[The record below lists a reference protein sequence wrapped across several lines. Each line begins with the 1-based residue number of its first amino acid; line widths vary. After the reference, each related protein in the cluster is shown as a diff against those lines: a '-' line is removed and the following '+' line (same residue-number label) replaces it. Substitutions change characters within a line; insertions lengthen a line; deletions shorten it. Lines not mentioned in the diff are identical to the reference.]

1 MVEGVS
7 KDISEKVSDK
17 AKSGSDKPSE
27 KAGSF
32 KVKSPSWW
40 FPIAFLV
47 ITAVLYVMQNY
58 LYIPTLIIFF
68 ASLSGIRIIY
78 EYERAIRFRLGSFTG
93 VIGPGFKYIIPVIE
107 KMIKIDTRV
116 LTVDIPVQEVMTRD
130 NVPVK
135 IDAVVYFRVIN
146 PERAILDIQD
156 YHMATRNY
164 AQTALRDVIGDS
176 DLDRILVD
184 REEIAKEIRHIV
196 DKQTDDWGIDV
207 VAIKL
212 QHIELPENM
221 KRTMAKQAEAERERR
236 AVIIKAEGEV
246 TASKNLAT
254 AAHTLY
260 SSPGALHPRTLNSL
274 NDLSSDQS
282 NTVVFAIPLEILRAF
297 EETANFLK
305 DMTGK
310 KKKK

>member
-1 MVEGVS
+1 MN
-7 KDISEKVSDK
+7 
-17 AKSGSDKPSE
+17 
-27 KAGSF
+27 
-32 KVKSPSWW
+32 
-40 FPIAFLV
+40 
-47 ITAVLYVMQNY
+47 NY
-58 LYIPTLIIFF
+58 LYILTLVIFF

-107 KMIKIDTRV
+107 KLIKIDMRV
-116 LTVDIPVQEVMTRD
+116 LTVDIPVQEVMTKD

-135 IDAVVYFRVIN
+135 IDAVVYFRVLN
-146 PERAILDIQD
+146 PQKAILDIQD

-176 DLDRILVD
+176 ELDRVLVD
-184 REEIAKEIRHIV
+184 REEIAKEIRSIV
-196 DKQTDDWGIDV
+196 DEQTDDWGIDV

-254 AAHTLY
+254 AAKTLY
-260 SSPGALHPRTLNSL
+260 SSPGALHLRTLNSL

-282 NTVVFAIPLEILRAF
+282 NTVVFAVPLEVLRAF
-297 EETANFLK
+297 ESVNQFL
-305 DMTGK
+305 GGEK
-310 KKKK
+310 KKNK

>member
-1 MVEGVS
+1 MVGGKSSTV
-7 KDISEKVSDK
+7 SEKVKK
-17 AKSGSDKPSE
+17 AD
-27 KAGSF
+27 F
-32 KVKSPSWW
+32 TTKSPSWW

-47 ITAVLYVMQNY
+47 LTLVLFYMQNY
-58 LYIPTLIIFF
+58 LWALSLFVFF
-68 ASLSGIRIIY
+68 ASLTGIKIIY
-78 EYERAIRFRLGSFTG
+78 EYERGIRFSLGKFTG
-93 VIGPGFKYIIPVIE
+93 TLGPGFNYVIPVIQ
-107 KMIKIDTRV
+107 KLTKLDTRV
-116 LTVDIPVQEVMTRD
+116 LTVDIPVQEVMTKD

-135 IDAVVYFRVIN
+135 IDAVVYFRVLN
-146 PERAILDIQD
+146 PEKAVLDIQD

-176 DLDRILVD
+176 DLDRVLVD
-184 REEIAKEIRHIV
+184 REEIAKEIRAIV

-246 TASKNLAT
+246 TASKNLAK
-254 AAHTLY
+254 AANTLY
-260 SSPGALHPRTLNSL
+260 SAPGALHLRTLNSL

-282 NTVVFAIPLEILRAF
+282 NTVVFAVPLEILRAF
-297 EETANFLK
+297 ESASQFLGEMK
-305 DMTGK
+305 PGK
-310 KKKK
+310 KKK